1 MEDTEMTDKL
11 KRKKRI
17 SSGAR
22 KGRAD
27 RGTSRRNTTAIE
39 DGAGYLF
46 LKEQKRNRW
55 PSGDTMDKAYRL
67 SVERR
72 PGGRRKPTDQKKS
85 IKPRKTSFTLLDAA
99 ITYPKALDTLLTAAC
114 LQLKR
119 VRRYPGYVLI
129 HTYNLKNRVIEII

>member
-1 MEDTEMTDKL
+1 MTDKAT
-11 KRKKRI
+11 RKKNL

-27 RGTSRRNTTAIE
+27 RGTSRRNTTAIN
-39 DGAGYLF
+39 DAPGYLF

-72 PGGRRKPTDQKKS
+72 PGGSRRKPTDQK

-99 ITYPKALDTLLTAAC
+99 ITYPKALGTLLTAAC

-129 HTYNLKNRVIEII
+129 RTYNLKNRVIEII

>member
-1 MEDTEMTDKL
+1 MTDKAT
-11 KRKKRI
+11 RKKHV

-27 RGTSRRNTTAIE
+27 RGTSRRNTTAIN
-39 DGAGYLF
+39 DGTGYLF

-55 PSGDTMDKAYRL
+55 PSQDTMDKAYRL

-72 PGGRRKPTDQKKS
+72 PGGSRRKPTDQKT
-85 IKPRKTSFTLLDAA
+85 IKPRKTAFTLLDAA
-99 ITYPKALDTLLTAAC
+99 ITYPKALGTLLTAAC